1 MSHGL
6 LTPLGRMIIS
16 AVEEKRVRTLF
27 SGYSGDQV
35 RRFWDEVGDDS
46 FYHGPEGD
54 FDCADIHFFMN
65 LTGDGAYCAV

>member
-1 MSHGL
+1 MKRETVG
-6 LTPLGRMIIS
+6 PLGRMIVS
-16 AVEEKRVRTLF
+16 AVEERRVRNLF
-27 SGYSGDQV
+27 ARYSRDEV

-65 LTGDGAYCAV
+65 LSGDRDYCAV